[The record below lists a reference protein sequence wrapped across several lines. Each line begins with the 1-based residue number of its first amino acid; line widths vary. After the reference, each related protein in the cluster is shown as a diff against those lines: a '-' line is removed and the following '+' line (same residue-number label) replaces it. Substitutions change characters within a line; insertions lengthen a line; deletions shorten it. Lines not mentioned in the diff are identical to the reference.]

1 MTTSFWSRYFPRR
14 SVVEISQPTWVRVD
28 ARVASPN
35 ALTSPLTGFTCAA
48 AHYWLLTDRNVRI
61 GGIRSFYARA
71 SGWFG
76 EQIVLA
82 SSEGP
87 TISIPLTQAALT
99 NSLEHE
105 DAALLTNAPSALRR
119 QIAAIGLD
127 DGPVFFSEV
136 RLSAG
141 DRVELRAVVE
151 PTPSPGGYRGTSA
164 PSAATLRAC
173 PELGS
178 VQIFDRMLG

>member
-35 ALTSPLTGFTCAA
+35 ALTSPLTGFSCAA
-48 AHYWLLTDRNVRI
+48 AHWWLLTDRGVLH
-61 GGIRSFYARA
+61 GGRRSYYTQA
-71 SGWFG
+71 SGWLG
-76 EQIVLA
+76 EQLVLE

-87 TISIPLTQAALT
+87 SISLPLAQTVLT
-99 NSLEHE
+99 NALDHE
-105 DAALLTNAPSALRR
+105 DAALLASAPSALRR
-119 QIAAIGLD
+119 HVAKIGLD
-127 DGPVFFSEV
+127 YGPVFFSEV
-136 RLSAG
+136 RLSMG

-164 PSAATLRAC
+164 PSAAALRAC
-173 PELGS
+173 PEHGS